1 MEKIYFRKPN
11 PCSVH
16 MFFAMKSPSPRI
28 IVAYMN
34 DEEDEGDKD
43 EDDEDMCN
51 EDEGNDEDEGDEDED
66 DEDESDEDQAGPLDY
81 IIAARRYKLT

>member
-34 DEEDEGDKD
+34 DDEDEGDD
-43 EDDEDMCN
+43 DMCD
-51 EDEGNDEDEGDEDED
+51 EDEGNDEDEGDEKED
-66 DEDESDEDQAGPLDY
+66 DEDESDEDQA
-81 IIAARRYKLT
+81 